1 MKTRYILI
9 LTLLMALC
17 GAAWGQ
23 SDSVGFIQ
31 MGSGYTPG
39 SVKTTVE
46 YNPDT
51 RQYERVT
58 KVGDHVIGREYMT
71 FEQYQDWQMD
81 QLMQK
86 YWNEKSEG
94 TVLDNAGGGLL
105 DKIPGFNQITQ
116 KLDIL
121 DGKPLLDIDPSG
133 SAELTF
139 QMINN
144 YRKNP
149 QMDESERS
157 VWTFDFDENLQVNLH
172 AKIGDLIE
180 FDLNENTKATFD
192 FENKKKIKYEGK
204 EDDIL
209 QLLEVADISFPLQTT
224 LIQGSQQLMGVHAK
238 MKFGKLTVDAVVSE
252 KETSTE
258 NLQVKGGASS
268 HEFEIRADEYEENRH
283 YFLAQYFYDNYNRA
297 MSTLPVVN
305 SNIKII
311 RLEVWRTNVGAAVT
325 QNRNILALTDLG
337 EKNPSNQ
344 RVIGVG
350 PTMPSNRSNDI
361 LQLINTA
368 AVRDINSV
376 TSYMQG
382 LGMTSGTDYEKVQS
396 ARLLNSNEY
405 TFNSQLG
412 FISLNQPLANDQV
425 LAVAFQYQVI
435 GDTTVYQVGEL
446 TTDGVNDPNTLI
458 VKLLK
463 GTATDTH
470 GPLWRLMM
478 KNVYFLKSSQLIS

>member
-1 MKTRYILI
+1 
-9 LTLLMALC
+9 MALC

-252 KETSTE
+252 KEFS
-258 NLQVKGGASS
+258 
-268 HEFEIRADEYEENRH
+268 
-283 YFLAQYFYDNYNRA
+283 
-297 MSTLPVVN
+297 
-305 SNIKII
+305 
-311 RLEVWRTNVGAAVT
+311 
-325 QNRNILALTDLG
+325 
-337 EKNPSNQ
+337 
-344 RVIGVG
+344 
-350 PTMPSNRSNDI
+350 
-361 LQLINTA
+361 
-368 AVRDINSV
+368 
-376 TSYMQG
+376 
-382 LGMTSGTDYEKVQS
+382 
-396 ARLLNSNEY
+396 
-405 TFNSQLG
+405 
-412 FISLNQPLANDQV
+412 
-425 LAVAFQYQVI
+425 
-435 GDTTVYQVGEL
+435 
-446 TTDGVNDPNTLI
+446 
-458 VKLLK
+458 
-463 GTATDTH
+463 
-470 GPLWRLMM
+470 
-478 KNVYFLKSSQLIS
+478 